1 MKRVKSK
8 LRQARQ
14 KEKLKL
20 LFKSEGKR
28 RKEKNKKLFPNTK
41 MNSILILS
49 LSKNS
54 VELT

>member
-14 KEKLKL
+14 KEKPKL

-49 LSKNS
+49 LSRNS

>member
-1 MKRVKSK
+1 MKRAKSR

-54 VELT
+54 VGLT